1 MGSDIQLVF
10 AAVVLG
16 LLMVQWRLWV
26 ARRLDRDPQTRALLA
41 LQYELFTVVRWGRA
55 PLEAHAADW
64 RNSPIFSRYPTL
76 ASDDVMRTYLID
88 ALLLLV
94 DEVAPHDL
102 DELLRASMRIA
113 RRHKP
118 ASRRDARRQLRLLE
132 CIRRSVVAM
141 RRGVAPVAAV
151 RSGRDVFSTDAR
163 PTTQDITSA
172 LIGFSTRIGLIRHDR
187 NNNSATDQSRE
198 QAHPAVRHIDAA
210 AARHKSKS

>member
-1 MGSDIQLVF
+1 MGSVVQLIF

-16 LLMVQWRLWV
+16 LLLVRWRLWV

-76 ASDDVMRTYLID
+76 ASDDVMRTYLVD

-113 RRHKP
+113 RRHKS
-118 ASRRDARRQLRLLE
+118 ASRRDARRRGRLLE

-141 RRGVAPVAAV
+141 RRGIAPVAAV
-151 RSGRDVFSTDAR
+151 RSGRDVFSIDAR

-172 LIGFSTRIGLIRHDR
+172 LIGFSTRIGVLRHDR
-187 NNNSATDQSRE
+187 HHTSATDRSPE
-198 QAHPAVRHIDAA
+198 QADTAVRHHDAA
-210 AARHKSKS
+210 AARHRSES